1 MSGIKYLTVTCADCD
16 EYEQSINLRW
26 DADQRAIKL
35 WQAAHP
41 GNDLVWPDHA
51 DMVVWLL
58 DENDRL
64 RAVLQ
69 VIANS
74 LAPGSRDLNSMLR
87 DMTTSRDIALASLK
101 H

>member
-1 MSGIKYLTVTCADCD
+1 MTVTCADCD

-26 DADQRAIKL
+26 DADQRAIKQ

-51 DMVVWLL
+51 DMVVSLL

-64 RAVLQ
+64 RAAL
-69 VIANS
+69 
-74 LAPGSRDLNSMLR
+74 
-87 DMTTSRDIALASLK
+87 RDIADNCDPDDPPWANAEDGRIQTGDIARKALNPST
-101 H
+101 